1 MQRAA
6 ALLLPALLLAGC
18 AQGFAP
24 PPPPPGARSSN
35 PEVVAA
41 CRAQAASVITRQ
53 DRGQLI
59 REDERNS
66 RLGSET
72 TGSLAFRAPIDRLS
86 REYRFEQMVD
96 ECVRANTRETAPA
109 APPPA
114 PAPTPGGR

>member
-1 MQRAA
+1 MPRAA
-6 ALLLPALLLAGC
+6 ALLLPVLLLAGC

-35 PEVVAA
+35 PQVVAA
-41 CRAQAASVITRQ
+41 CRAQAASIITRQ

-96 ECVRANTRETAPA
+96 ECVRANARDTAPA
-109 APPPA
+109 ATAAPPPGQA
-114 PAPTPGGR
+114 GR